1 MPPLETAIDVAAS
14 MATFDDRAAFTQH
27 YNGVDMWKTADD
39 LLRYEQVLAATRPE
53 LVIETG
59 TRWGGFAHWLA
70 DRHDL
75 DVLTIDVAGTAY
87 DRAFPRV
94 TSLTGDSAGVRIV
107 ATAIDAARG
116 RRTMVVLD
124 SDHHAPHVAAEIRA
138 YGPLVTPGCY
148 LVVEDALADL
158 AAGDEARRFGNNIP
172 ELGGPLAAIEET
184 LAGAGGWVRD
194 LEVENLTR
202 VSHHPAG
209 WWRRA

>member
-1 MPPLETAIDVAAS
+1 MPPLETDVDVAAS
-14 MATFDDRAAFTQH
+14 MATFDDRADFQQN
-27 YNGVDMWKTADD
+27 YNGVSMWKTADD
-39 LLRYEQVLAATRPE
+39 LARYEHVLAATRPE

-70 DRHDL
+70 DKHGL
-75 DVLTIDVAGTAY
+75 DVVTIDVGGTAY
-87 DRAFPRV
+87 DRVFPRV
-94 TSLTGDSAGVRIV
+94 TSLKGSSVDERIV
-107 ATAIDAARG
+107 EAAAAAAAG

-124 SDHHAPHVAAEIRA
+124 SDHHAPHVAEEIRA

-158 AAGDEARRFGNNIP
+158 AGDGARRFGNRIP
-172 ELGGPLAAIEET
+172 EVGGPLAAIEET
-184 LAGAGGWVRD
+184 LAGADGWVRD

-209 WWRRA
+209 WWRRG

>member
-1 MPPLETAIDVAAS
+1 MPPLETSIDVAAS
-14 MATFDDRAAFTQH
+14 MATFDDRADFQQN
-27 YNGVDMWKTADD
+27 YNGVSMWKTADD
-39 LLRYEQVLAATRPE
+39 LARYEQVLAATRPE

-70 DRHDL
+70 DRHG
-75 DVLTIDVAGTAY
+75 VEVVTIDVGGTAY
-87 DRAFPRV
+87 DRVFPRV
-94 TSLTGDSAGVRIV
+94 TSLKGDSVDERIV
-107 ATAIDAARG
+107 ATATAAAAG

-138 YGPLVTPGCY
+138 YGPLVSPGCY

-158 AAGDEARRFGNNIP
+158 AGDGARRFGNRIP
-172 ELGGPLAAIEET
+172 EVGGPLAAIEET
-184 LAGAGGWVRD
+184 LVGVDGWVRD

>member
-1 MPPLETAIDVAAS
+1 MPRLETSIDVAAS
-14 MATFDDRAAFTQH
+14 MATFDDRAGFTQN
-27 YNGVDMWKTADD
+27 YNGVAMWKTADD
-39 LLRYEQVLAATRPE
+39 LARYEQVLAATRPE

-70 DRHDL
+70 DRHGV
-75 DVLTIDVAGTAY
+75 DVVTIDVGGI
-87 DRAFPRV
+87 AFDHVFRRV
-94 TSLTGDSAGVRIV
+94 TSLKGNSVDERIV
-107 ATAIDAARG
+107 ATAVAAAAG

-158 AAGDEARRFGNNIP
+158 AAGDAARRFGKQIP
-172 ELGGPLAAIEET
+172 EVGGPMAAIEEA
-184 LAGAGGWVRD
+184 LAGADGWVRD
-194 LEVENLTR
+194 LEVEDLTR

-209 WWRRA
+209 WWRRV